1 MSQSA
6 AASKAVQ
13 IVVNKQPVTLPGHQA
28 TGRAIKEAAIAQ
40 GVEIEAVFQLSVTRG
55 PNQRHIVGDDDVV
68 GLHDGLVFV
77 AVAGD
82 DNS

>member
-1 MSQSA
+1 MSESA
-6 AASKAVQ
+6 AARKAIQ
-13 IVVNKQPVTLPGHQA
+13 IVVNKQAVNMPGHQA
-28 TGRAIKEAAIAQ
+28 TGLEIKQAAIAA
-40 GVEIEAVFQLSVTRG
+40 GVEMEVSFQLSVTRG
-55 PNQRHIVGDDDVV
+55 PNQRDIVGDDDVV